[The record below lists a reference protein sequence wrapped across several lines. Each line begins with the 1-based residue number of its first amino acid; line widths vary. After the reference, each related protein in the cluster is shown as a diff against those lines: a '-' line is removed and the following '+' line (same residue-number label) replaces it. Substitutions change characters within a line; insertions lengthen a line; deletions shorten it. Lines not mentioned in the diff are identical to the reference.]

1 MLIFLPKK
9 CFYLK
14 HFFNLK
20 IFFISKKLLVKI
32 FFIFYSLLFLKSKLL
47 KMFLLFKYL
56 LKIKKKSL
64 RINQK
69 FLHSKENLSWQK
81 FLFKK
86 KDFSERIQTARKFKL
101 QEKFFHS
108 NCELS
113 ASLYQFFIDL
123 FWDPIK
129 KFIIF
134 MSHDLS
140 NCKNFALIKKRLVLC
155 ITFVR
160 FFKGIFLF

>member
-1 MLIFLPKK
+1 MFLPQTF
-9 CFYLK
+9 FYLEK
-14 HFFNLK
+14 TSCQNL
-20 IFFISKKLLVKI
+20 FYFLLL
-32 FFIFYSLLFLKSKLL
+32 LLFLKSKLL

-108 NCELS
+108 KCELS

-140 NCKNFALIKKRLVLC
+140 NCKNFAIIKKRLVLC